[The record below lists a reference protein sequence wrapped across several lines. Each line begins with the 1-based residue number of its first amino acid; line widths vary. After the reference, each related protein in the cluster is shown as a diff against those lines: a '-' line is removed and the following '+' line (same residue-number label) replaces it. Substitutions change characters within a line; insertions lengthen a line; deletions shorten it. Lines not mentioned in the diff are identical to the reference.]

1 MKKKLLIP
9 MMALTSML
17 ALAGCGQTGNSD
29 ESKPTGESS
38 EPSTSQSSNNESSS
52 DAGSSS
58 QSGGNSSSSG
68 GTQVGHFDHK
78 VTIKFSQSYSKSYQP
93 QLQTFVDKFA
103 QIEPNVEIN
112 LEDGWISGNYDTIHS
127 QTVSDMQTGE
137 YGDLVI
143 AYPDHV
149 VDYIDYGKAVKLDDF
164 MNNADYGWTAA
175 ERSDMVEAY
184 VHEGQEFPLPG
195 TYCLPFSKSTEAMF
209 YNESRLF
216 DSELVTFLASRGIS
230 MNKNYIE
237 TLTWEKLFN
246 ELCPAFEAY
255 DAAHPSSPLTIK
267 GEGDLN
273 SYVGY
278 DSDANLFITLAQQY
292 GYGYTSVDEFGEA
305 HLDYNNDNMKN
316 LMKTFADAA
325 KKGYL
330 RSPGVVGKSY
340 SSDYFKKSNI
350 LFSIGSTAG
359 VKNQVADT
367 FDVGV
372 TRIPQ
377 AKDKAAK
384 IISQGP
390 SVCILDHNGDKDRQ
404 LAAWLFYKHMVSTK
418 NTASWAIEVGY
429 LPVRASAYTSEAYSD
444 YCSTEGKDARSTELL
459 TALNAVYSSSTVDK
473 VFTTPPFKGSSTART
488 EVNSLM
494 VNVLKDAADGKDI
507 NDEYLKTKFD
517 LAINNTLKEM

>member
-1 MKKKLLIP
+1 MKKKTLVP
-9 MMALTSML
+9 VMVLTSIL
-17 ALAGCGQTGNSD
+17 SLAGC
-29 ESKPTGESS
+29 
-38 EPSTSQSSNNESSS
+38 NN
-52 DAGSSS
+52 
-58 QSGGNSSSSG
+58 GGNSSNEKK
-68 GTQVGHFDHK
+68 GHFDHT
-78 VTIKFSQSYSKSYQP
+78 VTIKFTQAYAQGYQAK
-93 QLQTFVDKFA
+93 LQAFVDSFKE
-103 QIEPNVEIN
+103 IEPNVEIK

-127 QTVSDMQTGE
+127 QTISDIQTGE

-149 VDYIDYGKAVKLDDF
+149 VDYIDFGKAVKLDDY
-164 MNNADYGWTAA
+164 MNNEEYGWTAA
-175 ERSDMVEAY
+175 EKEDLVQAY
-184 VHEGQEFPLPG
+184 VKEGQEFPLPG

-209 YNESRLF
+209 YNETRLF
-216 DSELVTFLASRGIS
+216 DSELVQFLATKGIT
-230 MNKNYIE
+230 MNKAYIE
-237 TLTWEKLFN
+237 SLTWEELFGK
-246 ELCPAFEAY
+246 LCPAFKEY
-255 DAAHPSSPLTIK
+255 DAAHPESPLTVAK
-267 GEGDLN
+267 EGSMN

-278 DSDANLFITLAQQY
+278 DSDANLFITLSQQY
-292 GYGYTSVDEFGEA
+292 GYGYTSVDEYGEA
-305 HLDYNNDNMKN
+305 HLDYNNDNMKG
-316 LMKTFADAA
+316 LMKTFANAS
-325 KKGYL
+325 KEGYL
-330 RSPGVVGKSY
+330 RSPGVIGKSY
-340 SSDYFKKSNI
+340 SSNYFKENNV

-390 SVCILDHNGDKDRQ
+390 SVCILDHNDKDRQ
-404 LAAWLFYKHMVSTK
+404 LAAWLFYKHMTNTK

-429 LPVRASAYTSEAYSD
+429 LPVRASAYTSEAYID

-473 VFTTPPFKGSSTART
+473 VFTTPPFKGSSTARS

-494 VNVLKDAADGKDI
+494 VNILKDAADGTTID
-507 NDEYLKTKFD
+507 DTYLKTKFD

>member
-1 MKKKLLIP
+1 MKKKILVP
-9 MMALTSML
+9 VMVLTSIL
-17 ALAGCGQTGNSD
+17 ALAGCGNGGQSGDQST
-29 ESKPTGESS
+29 ESKPGEK
-38 EPSTSQSSNNESSS
+38 
-52 DAGSSS
+52 
-58 QSGGNSSSSG
+58 
-68 GTQVGHFDHK
+68 VGHFDHK
-78 VTIKFSQSYSKSYQP
+78 VTIKFTQAYAQGYQAK
-93 QLQTFVDKFA
+93 LQAFVDSFKE
-103 QIEPNVEIN
+103 IEPNVEIK

-127 QTVSDMQTGE
+127 QTISDIQTGE

-149 VDYIDYGKAVKLDDF
+149 VDYLDFGKAVKLDDY
-164 MNNADYGWTAA
+164 MTNAEYGWSEQ
-175 ERSDMVEAY
+175 ERADLVQAY
-184 VHEGQEFPLPG
+184 IKEGQEFPLEG

-209 YNESRLF
+209 YNETRLF
-216 DSELVTFLASRGIS
+216 DSELVQFLSTKGIT
-230 MNKNYIE
+230 MNKAYIE
-237 TLTWEKLFN
+237 SLTWEELFGK
-246 ELCPAFEAY
+246 LCPAFKEY
-255 DAAHPSSPLTIK
+255 DAAHPSSPLITEK
-267 GEGDLN
+267 EGSMN

-278 DSDANLFITLAQQY
+278 DSDANLFITLSQQY
-292 GYGYTSVDEFGEA
+292 GYGYTSVDEYGEA
-305 HLDYNNDNMKN
+305 HLDYNNDNMKG
-316 LMKTFADAA
+316 LMKTFADAS
-325 KKGYL
+325 KNGYL
-330 RSPGVVGKSY
+330 RSPGVIGKSY
-340 SSDYFKKSNI
+340 SSNYFKENNV

-390 SVCILDHNGDKDRQ
+390 SICILDHNGDKDRQ

-494 VNVLKDAADGKDI
+494 VNVLKDAADGKTID
-507 NDEYLKTKFD
+507 DTYLKEKFD
-517 LAINNTLKEM
+517 LAVNNTLKDM

>member
-1 MKKKLLIP
+1 MKKKILVP
-9 MMALTSML
+9 VMVLTSIL
-17 ALAGCGQTGNSD
+17 ALAGCNNGGKSGDQST
-29 ESKPTGESS
+29 ESKPGEK
-38 EPSTSQSSNNESSS
+38 
-52 DAGSSS
+52 
-58 QSGGNSSSSG
+58 
-68 GTQVGHFDHK
+68 VGHFDHK
-78 VTIKFSQSYSKSYQP
+78 VTIKFTQAYAQGYQAK
-93 QLQTFVDKFA
+93 LQAFVDSFKE
-103 QIEPNVEIN
+103 IEPNVEIK

-127 QTVSDMQTGE
+127 QTISDIQTGE

-149 VDYIDYGKAVKLDDF
+149 VDYLDFGKAVKLDDY
-164 MNNADYGWTAA
+164 MTNAEYGWTEQ
-175 ERSDMVEAY
+175 ERADLVQAY
-184 VHEGQEFPLPG
+184 IKEGQEFPLEG

-209 YNESRLF
+209 YNETRLF
-216 DSELVTFLASRGIS
+216 DSELVQFLSTKGIT
-230 MNKNYIE
+230 MNKAYIE
-237 TLTWEKLFN
+237 SLTWEELFGK
-246 ELCPAFEAY
+246 LCPAFKEY
-255 DAAHPSSPLTIK
+255 DAAHPSSPLITEK
-267 GEGDLN
+267 EGSMN

-278 DSDANLFITLAQQY
+278 DSDANLFITLSQQY
-292 GYGYTSVDEFGEA
+292 GYGYTSVDEYGEA
-305 HLDYNNDNMKN
+305 HLDYNNDNMKG
-316 LMKTFADAA
+316 LMKTFADAS
-325 KKGYL
+325 KNGYL
-330 RSPGVVGKSY
+330 RSPGVIGKSY
-340 SSDYFKKSNI
+340 SSNYFKENNV

-390 SVCILDHNGDKDRQ
+390 SICILDHNGDKDRQ

-494 VNVLKDAADGKDI
+494 VNVLKDAADGKTID
-507 NDEYLKTKFD
+507 DTYLKEKFD
-517 LAINNTLKEM
+517 LAVNNTLKDM

>member
-1 MKKKLLIP
+1 MKKKFLIP
-9 MMALTSML
+9 IMAMTSVL
-17 ALAGCGQTGNSD
+17 ALAGCGAS
-29 ESKPTGESS
+29 GESA
-38 EPSTSQSSNNESSS
+38 PAGTSVPGDNSIPNSQPDASAP
-52 DAGSSS
+52 AGSSD
-58 QSGGNSSSSG
+58 SGEV
-68 GTQVGHFDHK
+68 VGHFDHE
-78 VTIKFSQSYSKSYQP
+78 VTIKFVQAYGQGYQAR
-93 QLQTFVDKFA
+93 LQTFVDSFKKV
-103 QIEPNVEIN
+103 EPNVKIS
-112 LEDGWISGNYDTIHS
+112 LEDGWISGSYDTIHS
-127 QTVSDMQTGE
+127 QTISDIQTGE

-149 VDYIDYGKAVKLDDF
+149 VDYIDFGKAVKLDPF
-164 MNNADYGWTAA
+164 MDNADYGWTAA
-175 ERSDMVEAY
+175 EKADLVQAY
-184 VHEGQEFPLPG
+184 LHEGQEFPISG

-209 YNESRLF
+209 YNETRLF
-216 DSELVTFLASRGIS
+216 DSELVRFLGTKGIQ

-246 ELCPAFEAY
+246 ELCPAFKEY
-255 DAAHPSSPLTIK
+255 DEAHPSSPLITAAAD
-267 GEGDLN
+267 GLN

-292 GYGYTSVDEFGEA
+292 GYGYTSVDEYGEA

-316 LMKTFADAA
+316 LMKVFANAS
-325 KKGYL
+325 KEGYL
-330 RSPGVVGKSY
+330 RSPGVIGKSY
-340 SSDYFKKSNI
+340 SSDYFKKNNV

-359 VKNQVADT
+359 VKNQVAST

-377 AKDKAAK
+377 AEGKATK

-390 SVCILDHNGDKDRQ
+390 SICILNHNNDADRQ

-444 YCSTEGKDARSTELL
+444 YCSTADKDARSLELL
-459 TALNAVYSSSTVDK
+459 TALNAIYSSSTVDS

-494 VNVLKDAADGKDI
+494 VNILKDAAGGTTIDDA
-507 NDEYLKTKFD
+507 YLKTKFD
-517 LAINNTLKEM
+517 LAINNTLKDM

>member
-1 MKKKLLIP
+1 MKKKILVP
-9 MMALTSML
+9 VMVLTSIL
-17 ALAGCGQTGNSD
+17 ALAGCSNGGKSGDQST
-29 ESKPTGESS
+29 ESKPGEK
-38 EPSTSQSSNNESSS
+38 
-52 DAGSSS
+52 
-58 QSGGNSSSSG
+58 
-68 GTQVGHFDHK
+68 VGHFDHK
-78 VTIKFSQSYSKSYQP
+78 VTIKFTQAYAQGYQAK
-93 QLQTFVDKFA
+93 LQAFVDSFKE
-103 QIEPNVEIN
+103 IEPNVEIK

-127 QTVSDMQTGE
+127 QTISDIQTGE

-149 VDYIDYGKAVKLDDF
+149 VDYLDFGKAVKLDDY
-164 MNNADYGWTAA
+164 MTNAEYGWSEQ
-175 ERSDMVEAY
+175 ERADLVQAY
-184 VHEGQEFPLPG
+184 IKEGQEFPLEG

-209 YNESRLF
+209 YNETRLF
-216 DSELVTFLASRGIS
+216 DSELVQFLSTKGIT
-230 MNKNYIE
+230 MNKAYIE
-237 TLTWEKLFN
+237 SLTWEELFGK
-246 ELCPAFEAY
+246 LCPAFKEY
-255 DAAHPSSPLTIK
+255 DAAHPSSPLITEK
-267 GEGDLN
+267 EGSMN

-278 DSDANLFITLAQQY
+278 DSDANLFITLSQQY
-292 GYGYTSVDEFGEA
+292 GYGYTSVDEYGEA
-305 HLDYNNDNMKN
+305 HLDYNNDNMKG
-316 LMKTFADAA
+316 LMKTFADAS
-325 KKGYL
+325 KNGYL
-330 RSPGVVGKSY
+330 RSPGVIGKSY
-340 SSDYFKKSNI
+340 SSNYFKENNV

-390 SVCILDHNGDKDRQ
+390 SICILDHNGDKDRQ

-494 VNVLKDAADGKDI
+494 VNVLKDAADGKTID
-507 NDEYLKTKFD
+507 DTYLKEKFD
-517 LAINNTLKEM
+517 LAVNNTLKDM

>member
-1 MKKKLLIP
+1 MKKKTLVP
-9 MMALTSML
+9 VMVLTSIL
-17 ALAGCGQTGNSD
+17 SLAGCNNGGN
-29 ESKPTGESS
+29 
-38 EPSTSQSSNNESSS
+38 SNNEKK
-52 DAGSSS
+52 
-58 QSGGNSSSSG
+58 
-68 GTQVGHFDHK
+68 GHFDHT
-78 VTIKFSQSYSKSYQP
+78 VTIKFTQAYAQGYQAK
-93 QLQTFVDKFA
+93 LQAFVDSFKE
-103 QIEPNVEIN
+103 IEPNVEIK

-127 QTVSDMQTGE
+127 QTISDIQTGE

-149 VDYIDYGKAVKLDDF
+149 VDYIDFGKAVKLDDF
-164 MNNADYGWTAA
+164 MNNEEYGWTAA
-175 ERSDMVEAY
+175 EKEDLVQAY
-184 VHEGQEFPLPG
+184 VKEGQEFPLPG

-209 YNESRLF
+209 YNETRLF
-216 DSELVTFLASRGIS
+216 DSELVQFLATKGIT
-230 MNKNYIE
+230 MNKAYIE
-237 TLTWEKLFN
+237 SLTWEELFGK
-246 ELCPAFEAY
+246 LCPAFKEY
-255 DAAHPSSPLTIK
+255 DAAHPESPLTVAK
-267 GEGDLN
+267 EGSMN

-278 DSDANLFITLAQQY
+278 DSDANLFITLSQQY
-292 GYGYTSVDEFGEA
+292 GYGYTSVDEYGEA
-305 HLDYNNDNMKN
+305 HLDYNNDNMKG
-316 LMKTFADAA
+316 LMKTFANAS
-325 KKGYL
+325 KEGYL
-330 RSPGVVGKSY
+330 RSPGVIGKSY
-340 SSDYFKKSNI
+340 SSNYFKENNV

-390 SVCILDHNGDKDRQ
+390 SVCILDHNDKDRQ
-404 LAAWLFYKHMVSTK
+404 LAAWLFYKHMTNTK

-429 LPVRASAYTSEAYSD
+429 LPVRASAYTSEAYID

-473 VFTTPPFKGSSTART
+473 VFTTPPFKGSSTARS

-494 VNVLKDAADGKDI
+494 VNILKDAADGTTID
-507 NDEYLKTKFD
+507 DTYLKTKFD